1 MGAWT
6 RYPEVGNVAL
16 NPGNIVA
23 DQFHGA
29 VVVATAKHAAAPAKS
44 SEVLYEAQETAKE
57 FESTA
62 TCLRN
67 SPENFEVQSDSEIL
81 RYYRDLRFLVV
92 EIKKTIAEKQRR
104 ESALIQGGITLP

>member
-1 MGAWT
+1 MS
-6 RYPEVGNVAL
+6 
-16 NPGNIVA
+16 A
-23 DQFHGA
+23 DQQRAEKALLRLDFND
-29 VVVATAKHAAAPAKS
+29 AKERLA
-44 SEVLYEAQETAKE
+44 LLIYEAQETAKE

-81 RYYRDLRFLVV
+81 RYYRDLRFLVT